1 MHARPIIFE
10 DHTFPLF
17 SKWLQSHWGS
27 SYQQRLPFNI
37 HMMDGGH
44 YRGSKPSHLAWTWD
58 MKVWILSETHITG
71 SGHPDSIVNMTV
83 ALDARSQYLH
93 EVHLWKEL
101 SGTHA
106 SVLIQLWLS
115 SGNDFHT
122 YCLPSLPVHR
132 GCQVFWVS
140 SLESDRLQ
148 GTPIL
153 WNTWEGLWVEEH
165 VVGGSGGF
173 LDSVGPANPFKSALL
188 IPLSLF

>member
-17 SKWLQSHWGS
+17 SKWRQSHQGS
-27 SYQQRLPFNI
+27 SYLQRLPFNI

-44 YRGSKPSHLAWTWD
+44 YRGSTPSHLAWTWD
-58 MKVWILSETHITG
+58 MKVWVLSETRITG
-71 SGHPDSIVNMTV
+71 SRHPGSTVNMTV
-83 ALDARSQYLH
+83 TINSVLDARTSTSMKS
-93 EVHLWKEL
+93 ERSK

-106 SVLIQLWLS
+106 SVLIQLYY
-115 SGNDFHT
+115 DFHT
-122 YCLPSLPVHR
+122 HCLPSTHVHG
-132 GCQVFWVS
+132 GCQAYWVS

-173 LDSVGPANPFKSALL
+173 MDSVGPANPFKSALL